1 MIAAAWL
8 PAPARLS
15 GARLRSAA
23 GQGVGLVE
31 VVEAELDGDPVALRR
46 APSTSWPSAASSAS
60 PAASQRRGLLGVD
73 RRSPRPRFWLASQ
86 PNPVLGL
93 ADRPARRAPRRGRGG
108 GGRRCRWAPSR
119 ARPWPSLSSPDSSS
133 SSASSGSS
141 SRRIRLET
149 AGRLR
154 PTRRASSSLVRPRS
168 STRAAQ
174 ALRLLDRVEVL
185 ADHVLDQRR
194 LQALGLGLV
203 ADDRRH
209 LLQAGLLGG
218 APAALAGDQLVA
230 AVGEGAD
237 EQRLDDAAGLDRG
250 GEARPAPR
258 GRTWSAAGSGSA

>member
-1 MIAAAWL
+1 MIAAG
-8 PAPARLS
+8 R
-15 GARLRSAA
+15 
-23 GQGVGLVE
+23 
-31 VVEAELDGDPVALRR
+31 ALRR
-46 APSTSWPSAASSAS
+46 GRSALRCAAGGPARAPRRGRRSGSRRRSPRPCGRTLTSWPSADLERVAGVARAAAWPRGRPAS
-60 PAASQRRGLLGVD
+60 RRGLWL
-73 RRSPRPRFWLASQ
+73 WLAGQLS
-86 PNPVLGL
+86 PVLGL
-93 ADRPARRAPRRGRGG
+93 ADRPAPPAPRRGRGG

-133 SSASSGSS
+133 SSVSSGSS

-154 PTRRASSSLVRPRS
+154 PTRRASSSLERPSS

-174 ALRLLDRVEVL
+174 ARASSTGLRSSRTMFSIS
-185 ADHVLDQRR
+185 AACSRS
-194 LQALGLGLV
+194 ASLGV

-209 LLQAGLLGG
+209 LLEAGLLGG

-250 GEARPAPR
+250 GEARRAPR
-258 GRTWSAAGSGSA
+258 GRSWCAAGSGSA